1 MLVYLNSFNPML
13 RAEGNKLNERSEI
26 HSIKLQA
33 MQSAQEIHKKLKE
46 LQNYRFVSYRS
57 QIDKSTHVV
66 ELLIMDFL
74 KHEKTVQFARQVFI
88 VKEEPQGLSAVS
100 ASGVLVVN
108 RLT

>member
-1 MLVYLNSFNPML
+1 
-13 RAEGNKLNERSEI
+13 
-26 HSIKLQA
+26 
-33 MQSAQEIHKKLKE
+33 MQSAQEIHKKLRE

-57 QIDKSTHVV
+57 KIDQHTHVV